1 MRNESIPAA
10 ISLELGEQGIL
21 GEELNESS
29 HSEWLQPLIDEELT
43 PEEATE
49 RKRTIATALIK
60 GMRDGSIE
68 PMEAPD
74 IAALI
79 DEGVTRMTVA
89 KQVGEGTM
97 DPVKAME
104 TFIDHAAARVI
115 TIADNLI
122 TKVEKGAL
130 ERSDVIADTLVDR
143 GATALK
149 VLAASWPPTRVLVP
163 FIDSAAQYIKP
174 GVRML
179 VKKGITMVADTA
191 RTIVKNA
198 VPFIADRVKQGVRAV
213 KSFFS
218 SLLPI

>member
-130 ERSDVIADTLVDR
+130 ERSDVIADTLIDR

>member
-130 ERSDVIADTLVDR
+130 ERSDVIADTLIDR

-218 SLLPI
+218 SFFK